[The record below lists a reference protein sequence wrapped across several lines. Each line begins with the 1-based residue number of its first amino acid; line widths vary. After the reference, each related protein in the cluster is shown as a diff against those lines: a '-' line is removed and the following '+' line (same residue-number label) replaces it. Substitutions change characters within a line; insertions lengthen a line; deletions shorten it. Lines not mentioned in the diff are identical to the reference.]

1 MYREGHL
8 RKQSIGAEMLLGRAL
23 AVNPCKVDRTGSC
36 SLRCASTLV
45 CTRWIPRLASSRE
58 LCDLPR

>member
-36 SLRCASTLV
+36 SLRCASTLIV
-45 CTRWIPRLASSRE
+45 EMCRDAANLAQ
-58 LCDLPR
+58 